1 MSPWRHKSGHR
12 RPFGQSAA
20 AGAILSALLLVCAG
34 LPAWGGDF
42 AQALSMLEQCESL
55 RREYAAAL
63 ETDQYEAAA
72 QAQETLRRRMR
83 EARALFESAGIQR
96 TRDEAAVL
104 KYAQLLD
111 DLSEYDLAAA
121 VLEPLVR
128 SSPDDASIL
137 VRYGESLA
145 AIGPARRQD
154 AFDVLRRVLSLADE
168 DSVWRAHA
176 ALGMLY
182 WREGLYD
189 FAREAFEAAH
199 EGNPED
205 VRSRIALA
213 ACRCRAGEILDA
225 ARMLDA
231 LGRAAQPF
239 DAETRIMLREA
250 LYGFD
255 LGRQHF
261 PDSAEQH
268 AAYAKL
274 LYRAGRIADAI
285 LAAQRAVRL
294 DTDDVAT
301 WNFLAAMHIQT
312 GNVSQARNAY
322 EQSLKAQPDQPQ
334 IRGALEA
341 IPPNQ

>member
-1 MSPWRHKSGHR
+1 MALCHHKSGR
-12 RPFGQSAA
+12 RCPFGQRTA
-20 AGAILSALLLVCAG
+20 AGGILLALFLVCG
-34 LPAWGGDF
+34 GPPAWGGDF
-42 AQALSMLEQCESL
+42 AQALSLLDQCESL
-55 RREYAAAL
+55 RLDYAAAL

-72 QAQETLRRRMR
+72 QAQEKLQQRMR

-96 TRDEAAVL
+96 TRDEETVL
-104 KYAQLLD
+104 KYAQLLH

-128 SSPDDASIL
+128 SNPGDASIL
-137 VRYGESLA
+137 IRYGESLA
-145 AIGPARRQD
+145 AVGPARRQD
-154 AFDVLRRVLSLADE
+154 AFDALHQVLSLANADNA
-168 DSVWRAHA
+168 WRAHA

-205 VRSRIALA
+205 VRNRIAVA

-250 LYGFD
+250 LFGFD
-255 LGRQHF
+255 LGRQYF

-294 DTDDVAT
+294 DAGDVAT
-301 WNFLAAMHIQT
+301 WNFLAAMHIQI
-312 GNVSQARNAY
+312 GNVSQARTAY
-322 EQSLKAQPDQPQ
+322 EQSLKAKPDQPQ
-334 IRGALEA
+334 IRSALEA
-341 IPPNQ
+341 LPANQ